1 MTSAAFPWWGWLV
14 IAQAGFVYALFEYV
28 RRAFAVANELRRSFE
43 PRALAIDLDERF
55 EQLSQRLTEQ
65 SRHIQRAIEAPL
77 SEAAIV
83 TDHLAWQKMAALAD
97 DVQRRILEQFEAIDQ
112 REKPTEYSGFDG
124 GQNARDGR
132 KRIFDGIM
140 GYDLRL
146 LGIKR
151 EAADSLVRKTIGKR
165 RTKHRLC
172 YAVGSDT
179 FETPQ
184 EKKAYYLERA
194 PWEGAANLV
203 SGSEKCA
210 QASARTRGCFTI
222 SMRKG
227 RENER
232 LSRPL

>member
-1 MTSAAFPWWGWLV
+1 
-14 IAQAGFVYALFEYV
+14 
-28 RRAFAVANELRRSFE
+28 
-43 PRALAIDLDERF
+43 
-55 EQLSQRLTEQ
+55 
-65 SRHIQRAIEAPL
+65 
-77 SEAAIV
+77 
-83 TDHLAWQKMAALAD
+83 MAALAD

-151 EAADSLVRKTIGKR
+151 EAADSLVRKTIENVER
-165 RTKHRLC
+165 NTDYVMLS
-172 YAVGSDT
+172 GSDT

-194 PWEGAANLV
+194 PWEALQTLV
-203 SGSEKCA
+203 SAVRMRAGERSDARLLHHLNEKR
-210 QASARTRGCFTI
+210 Q
-222 SMRKG
+222 
-227 RENER
+227 ENER